1 MNLVPV
7 VLSLF
12 MSILRLLSYI
22 AFEFFGLVYSINYPF
37 IYFYTGPMLIAVL
50 ITEIVILHKY
60 VYLFIYL
67 FIIIIINALNQM
79 KSAHD
84 EHEE

>member
-1 MNLVPV
+1 
-7 VLSLF
+7 
-12 MSILRLLSYI
+12 
-22 AFEFFGLVYSINYPF
+22 
-37 IYFYTGPMLIAVL
+37 MLIAVL